1 MHQSVLLDAVL
12 EYLAPRP
19 GGVYVDGTLG
29 SGGHAVALLAR
40 AGGAARL
47 LGVDRDAAALERARV
62 RLAPYGDRCCLV
74 QGNFADMASLAAG
87 QGLAAVDGIVL
98 DLGVSS
104 DQLAAA
110 ERGFSFQTDGPL
122 DMRMDARQPLTAA
135 DLVRT
140 LTEADLADVLW
151 TLGEEPQSRR
161 IARAVVRARAQAP
174 IVTTGALAALVSAAL
189 GGRREKRHPATRTF
203 QALRLAVNEELE
215 SLERGLAAA
224 LGLLREG
231 GRLAVITFHSLEDR
245 IVKQCLR
252 LHAGRWVALPAGG
265 EVWEGA
271 EPAVRLL
278 TRKPVLPS
286 PEEVAQNPRAR
297 SAKLRAAV
305 RAETGAR

>member
-245 IVKQCLR
+245 IVKQSLR
-252 LHAGRWVALPAGG
+252 RHAGRWVALPAGG